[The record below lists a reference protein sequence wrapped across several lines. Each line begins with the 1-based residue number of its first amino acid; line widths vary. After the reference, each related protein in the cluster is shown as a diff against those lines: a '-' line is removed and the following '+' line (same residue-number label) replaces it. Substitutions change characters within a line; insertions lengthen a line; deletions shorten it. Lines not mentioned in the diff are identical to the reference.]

1 MKYIVSDSA
10 VFSFPDGT
18 KFEITAGIH
27 DSFPDKVKAHWAF
40 SAYAA
45 PLDDAEAARVAAAN
59 EDLSLRVSTLE
70 SDNAALLVQLA
81 AKDEKITSLKAQLA
95 SVPDSNA
102 PEEKQEA
109 TSAKKQSSANK

>member
-10 VFSFPDGT
+10 VLSFPDGT
-18 KFEITAGIH
+18 KFELTAGIH
-27 DSFPDKVKAHWAF
+27 DSFPGEVKAHWAF
-40 SAYAA
+40 SAYVT

-70 SDNAALLVQLA
+70 SDNATLLVQLA
-81 AKDEKITSLKAQLA
+81 AKDEEIASLKAQLA
-95 SVPDSNA
+95 PATDGGA